1 MKQHRLE
8 REHRRD
14 PSGFPKT
21 DEVDQMYAATVEQTA
36 KAGYEQYEVSSFAKT
51 SDQQSRHNSAYWKGL
66 DYLGVGPGA
75 HGRFFVER
83 SPAVRER
90 RIQVK
95 ICIFSCC

>member
-1 MKQHRLE
+1 
-8 REHRRD
+8 
-14 PSGFPKT
+14 
-21 DEVDQMYAATVEQTA
+21 MYAATVEQTA